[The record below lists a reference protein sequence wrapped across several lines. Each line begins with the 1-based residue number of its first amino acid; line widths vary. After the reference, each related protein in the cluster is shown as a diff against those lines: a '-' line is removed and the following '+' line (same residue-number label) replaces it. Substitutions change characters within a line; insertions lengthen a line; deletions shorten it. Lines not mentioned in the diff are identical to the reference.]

1 MRAIRKTVTMMCS
14 WLAICLFLLGAV
26 QLSDRPTVHQSL
38 FSTSN
43 CQTKYRRLTNILEL
57 LNKYAFNI
65 KQIRKYRY
73 LKIKYEIYLQFYRIL
88 IMIFRIWNY
97 LQFILYASPIFKIK
111 IKHKISDKY
120 FSPTS
125 GKSKRKSHRQ
135 ISSIAKATRSCPSG
149 STNVAFLL
157 LTSELGPILAVYL

>member
-1 MRAIRKTVTMMCS
+1 MFLARNLSVPSWCS
-14 WLAICLFLLGAV
+14 SAV
-26 QLSDRPTVHQSL
+26 RQRPSYSSSVPFQQQQLSNKIQAPYKHHRTV
-38 FSTSN
+38 
-43 CQTKYRRLTNILEL
+43 
-57 LNKYAFNI
+57 KYAFNI

-88 IMIFRIWNY
+88 IMIFRTWNY

-135 ISSIAKATRSCPSG
+135 ICLIAKATRSCPSG